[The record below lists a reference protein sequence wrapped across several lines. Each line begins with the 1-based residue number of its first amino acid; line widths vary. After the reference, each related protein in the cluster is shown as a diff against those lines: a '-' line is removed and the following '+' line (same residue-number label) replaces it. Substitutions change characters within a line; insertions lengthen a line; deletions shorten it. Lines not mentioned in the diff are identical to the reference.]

1 MLEAKILWFA
11 VVGALV
17 ISVIAYAALR
27 RGDIWLVAQC
37 SNGRCLAAL
46 KIRNYARPLRAL
58 DVLVAL
64 CLIPD

>member
-11 VVGALV
+11 VVAALV

-46 KIRNYARPLRAL
+46 KTAAYARTPGVLAIICRA
-58 DVLVAL
+58 
-64 CLIPD
+64 IY

>member
-1 MLEAKILWFA
+1 MLEAKSLWFA
-11 VVGALV
+11 VAGALV

-37 SNGRCLAAL
+37 SNGRCPAAL

-58 DVLVAL
+58 DVLLRCA
-64 CLIPD
+64 